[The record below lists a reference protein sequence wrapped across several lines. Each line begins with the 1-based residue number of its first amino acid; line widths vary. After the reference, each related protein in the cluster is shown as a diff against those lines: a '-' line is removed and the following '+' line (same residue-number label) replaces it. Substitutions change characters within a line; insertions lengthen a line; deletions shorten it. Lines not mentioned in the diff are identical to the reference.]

1 MSSLGSVDATN
12 LCISLYVNFV
22 VLSKIFWLM
31 TNKIMKIVDAVSN
44 NFTVLNSGNN
54 KIKYFCERKY
64 SGIPKYFNK
73 LQLLINEF
81 VFFN

>member
-54 KIKYFCERKY
+54 KIRYKYIFVKEN
-64 SGIPKYFNK
+64 IQVFLNI
-73 LQLLINEF
+73 LISCNF
-81 VFFN
+81 